1 MIQRV
6 RTICSV
12 FAISAMSVITASCAK
27 EELSEEAQQ
36 SNPGVERT
44 ISASATLPP
53 SQGDKA
59 YLDVADGRKVKW
71 ELNDAVNI
79 NGTNLALTKVTSTDS
94 TKAIFDGTTYAI
106 HSGSQDIYW
115 VVYPTSLAGAY
126 DGNIPTNFTE
136 SQFTFTM
143 PDAQTYDISQTKIL
157 EGSTYMAAKVS
168 VPTGET
174 HLVFSMKNLG
184 AVMKIHLSSATGVS
198 NTNVDRIVFSSSS
211 RLNGEFYF
219 DGRAVTASAADA
231 CNQLT
236 INLTDGTN
244 SYVDISGGVDV
255 YAFLP
260 PISGGRLSMTVINT
274 DGREMTR
281 TVSNVTLAQNTMYTS
296 RFNVTAFSAPFSVSD
311 CKKVLFSPGNLQWSA
326 TGGGTTATTHATADG
341 LGGPGTWRFAE
352 HQWEYVGYKPANNT
366 YEQYRSTSTGWID
379 LFGWATSGYH
389 DVNDPNNIMRYPY
402 SAIDIYYSYDQT
414 YYDTVYGA
422 YPDATYNYYGYGP
435 SINMT
440 DPSLVGT
447 SANYD
452 WGVYNAIYNPQT
464 GNTDPAGTWR
474 SLTSLEWKYLASTRE
489 KGGSANGTANPRF
502 TMATINTDATAVKGL
517 ILFPDGYTDNGS
529 APAGVTWGAINAA
542 SAYATQCTSAGWAAL
557 EAAGCAFLPAAG
569 NRYAHFWFVG
579 VGTEGNYWFS
589 TAGNNRRAGGMG
601 FYSNF
606 VITTTATAEREK
618 GNSVRLVKDVN

>member
-6 RTICSV
+6 RTIFSI
-12 FAISAMSVITASCAK
+12 ATISAMTVFAASCAK
-27 EELSEEAQQ
+27 DELSEEAQQ

-59 YLDVADGRKVKW
+59 YLDVDNGRKVKW

-115 VVYPTSLAGAY
+115 VVYPTTLAGAY

-198 NTNVDRIVFSSSS
+198 NTNVERIVFSSDS

-219 DGRAVTASAADA
+219 DGRAVTASTADD
-231 CNQLT
+231 CNLLT

-255 YAFLP
+255 YAVLP

-326 TGGGTTATTHATADG
+326 TGGGATATTHATADG

-352 HQWEYVGYKPANNT
+352 HPWDHFGSGHNNGCT
-366 YEQYRSTSTGWID
+366 EDIRRTSSDWTDIFSWG
-379 LFGWATSGYH
+379 TSGYH

-402 SAIDIYYSYDQT
+402 SSINIHYTYDQT
-414 YYDTVYGA
+414 YYDEVYGA
-422 YPDATYNYYGYGP
+422 YPDATYNYFGYGP

-440 DPSLVGT
+440 DKNLTGT

-474 SLTSLEWKYLASTRE
+474 TLTALEWKYLAGTRE
-489 KGGSANGTANPRF
+489 KGGNVNGTANPRF
-502 TMATINTDATAVKGL
+502 TQATINTDATAVKGL

-542 SAYATQCTSAGWAAL
+542 STYATQCTSAGWAAL
-557 EAAGCAFLPAAG
+557 EATGCAFLPVTG
-569 NRYAHFWFVG
+569 QRYAYFWFVN
-579 VGTEGNYWFS
+579 VNTSGNYWFS
-589 TAGNNRRAGGMG
+589 TAGDKSTACGMG
-601 FYSNF
+601 FQNNF
-606 VITTTATAEREK
+606 VITTYGTTDREK
-618 GNSVRLVKDVN
+618 GNAVRLVKDVN